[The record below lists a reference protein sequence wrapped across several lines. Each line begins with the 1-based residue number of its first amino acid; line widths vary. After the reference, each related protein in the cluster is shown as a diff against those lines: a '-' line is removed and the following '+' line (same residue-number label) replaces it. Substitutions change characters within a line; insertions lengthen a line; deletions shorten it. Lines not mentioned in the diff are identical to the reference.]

1 MEEKIKLQLQ
11 LASSMEDGF
20 REEEFYEQIEA
31 PKFVDFTLPDH
42 YSPDDRYWFC
52 SRVGVF
58 SFSFSSTFFCF
69 FLFLECINLR
79 IHWD

>member
-1 MEEKIKLQLQ
+1 MEEKIKIQLQ

-31 PKFVDFTLPDH
+31 PKFVDFTIPDH

-52 SRVGVF
+52 SRVGLF
-58 SFSFSSTFFCF
+58 SVQ
-69 FLFLECINLR
+69 
-79 IHWD
+79 